1 MIVVARVGG
10 APSPASRGGLGR
22 GKALD
27 LQAPAEHPLPAS
39 PCEQGEELSGQRRS
53 SLGKPK
59 ATPPPF
65 PVRVVQHKAPGGD
78 LLRVAPCDRHSN
90 IAPDVRNATKTKA
103 FPVKGRPSWIK
114 PLAVTCCGS
123 RPMGATATA
132 SPDVR
137 NATKTKAFPVKGRP
151 SWIKPLAVTY
161 SCMAKP
167 HYHRRMRVSL
177 LSSGWDQV
185 VPRRYGR
192 QGRGGSSAL
201 SAGSTFF

>member
-1 MIVVARVGG
+1 MVHAKRGLALIVVARVGG

-114 PLAVTCCGS
+114 PLAVT
-123 RPMGATATA
+123 
-132 SPDVR
+132 
-137 NATKTKAFPVKGRP
+137 
-151 SWIKPLAVTY
+151 Y